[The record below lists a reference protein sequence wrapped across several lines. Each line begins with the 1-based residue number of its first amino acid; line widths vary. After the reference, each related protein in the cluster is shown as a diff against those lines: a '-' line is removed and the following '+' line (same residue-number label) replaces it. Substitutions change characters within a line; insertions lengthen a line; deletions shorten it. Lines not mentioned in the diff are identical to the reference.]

1 VEHGPGDTDRET
13 LRAHLDLLRSAPP
26 SRRLRLALS
35 LSRTTLGLAHDGIS
49 RGLPGASPEE
59 VGLRFV
65 ALNYGRE
72 LAGSVRADL
81 AARRS

>member
-1 VEHGPGDTDRET
+1 VEDGLSDTEPEAERVQLAL
-13 LRAHLDLLRSAPP
+13 LRAASP

-35 LSRTTLGLAHDGIS
+35 LSRTAISLARDGLA

-65 ALNYGRE
+65 ALNYGPD
-72 LAGSVRADL
+72 LAEAVRAVL
-81 AARRS
+81 PARRP